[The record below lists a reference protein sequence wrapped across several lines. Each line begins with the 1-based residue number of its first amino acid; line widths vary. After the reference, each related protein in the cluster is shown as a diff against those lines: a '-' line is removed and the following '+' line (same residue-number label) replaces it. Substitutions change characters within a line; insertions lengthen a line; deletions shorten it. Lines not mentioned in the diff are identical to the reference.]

1 MESNPIIT
9 RTDFLRAAF
18 GKTCGA
24 VCLGTASLSML
35 LSSCKSVYYAQMPV
49 LKGRAIQVSKKEF
62 ESVDK
67 KGAVTMR
74 PFILVEMKGQSHPI
88 YLRRKGTGDE
98 YTAVLMKCSHQ
109 GNELNAHD
117 GYLTCPAH
125 GSEYTAEGKVTEGP
139 AEKDLTTYR
148 VTTDE
153 GNIYINIG

>member
-9 RTDFLRAAF
+9 RTNFL
-18 GKTCGA
+18 KTCGA
-24 VCLGTASLSML
+24 ACLGTVSLSVL

-49 LKGRAIQVSKKEF
+49 LKDRAIQVSKKEF

-98 YTAVLMKCSHQ
+98 YTAVLMKCTHQ